1 VELRLTAEQ
10 ASAERLAELKALL
23 AKHPG
28 GCVASLTLVV
38 PNTAE
43 ARVALKSTRVS
54 PDDDLLAAIDRLFGG
69 KVAQV
74 R

>member
-1 VELRLTAEQ
+1 
-10 ASAERLAELKALL
+10 
-23 AKHPG
+23 
-28 GCVASLTLVV
+28 
-38 PNTAE
+38 
-43 ARVALKSTRVS
+43 VALKSTRVS